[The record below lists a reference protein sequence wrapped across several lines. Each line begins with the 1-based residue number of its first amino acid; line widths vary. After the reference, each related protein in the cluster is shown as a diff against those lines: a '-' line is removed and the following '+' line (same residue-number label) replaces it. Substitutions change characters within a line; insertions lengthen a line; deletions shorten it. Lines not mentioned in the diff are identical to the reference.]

1 MTIGEAT
8 VKRIHNLCREQGITI
23 NRLAYRSGITQSTLN
38 NIICG
43 RNKSMTL
50 STLQKICEGLEI
62 EIAVFFADPL
72 FHELEQELE

>member
-1 MTIGEAT
+1 
-8 VKRIHNLCREQGITI
+8 
-23 NRLAYRSGITQSTLN
+23 
-38 NIICG
+38 
-43 RNKSMTL
+43 MTL